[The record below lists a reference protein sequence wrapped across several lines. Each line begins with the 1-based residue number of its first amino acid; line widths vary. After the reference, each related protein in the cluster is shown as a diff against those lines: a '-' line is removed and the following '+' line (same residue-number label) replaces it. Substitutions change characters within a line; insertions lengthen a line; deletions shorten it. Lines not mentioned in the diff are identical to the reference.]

1 MMRIDI
7 KLDAFEGPL
16 DLLLHLITREE
27 VDIYDIPIVSITAQY
42 FDAIKDVDTLDLDF
56 ASEFIVMAATLLEI
70 KSKMLLPDQNEM
82 EVYEFAH
89 EDPRLELVKRLV
101 AYKLFKEMAMQLRN
115 TEGTLDEVIFREQ
128 DDLNQYIQNVPKSEL
143 NKDLEASLLVEAVK
157 RLMIKMNR
165 FDENRQTY
173 FKGIKRDHF
182 TVEDKFKQ
190 IRFELKRLG
199 NFNFSMLFG
208 ESITKEEVVVTFLA
222 LLELLKLK
230 EIRIKQSELFGEIEI
245 SKREAQIDAVEEGVM
260 A

>member
-143 NKDLEASLLVEAVK
+143 NKDLDASLLVEAVK

-190 IRFELKRLG
+190 IRLELKRLG

-230 EIRIKQSELFGEIEI
+230 EIRIKQCELFGEIEI
-245 SKREAQIDAVEEGVM
+245 TKREAQIDAVEEGVM